1 MENQVVVLFGSG
13 AIEKAI
19 VRRDYQNWVRKL
31 IKS

>member
-1 MENQVVVLFGSG
+1 MEKQVVVLFGNG

-19 VRRDYQNWVRKL
+19 VRRNYQNWMKKL

>member
-1 MENQVVVLFGSG
+1 MEKQVVVLFGNG

-19 VRRDYQNWVRKL
+19 VRRNYQNWVKKL